1 MINQEKFNLTD
12 KRFERKFILRDLNN
26 IEIISSLFHSKCNFI
41 EQFPERT
48 VNSIYFDNHRYDSV
62 HQNLDGV
69 NDKIK
74 FRVRWYG
81 EKSLIVKP
89 ILEMKIKKDFQSI
102 KKTKIIESIDNA
114 DYNLDSI
121 NQINKEV
128 NKILNYNLKPV
139 VSTHYKRIYLNSLQ
153 HDIRAT
159 IDYDLHYHNVNF
171 FFKNDFEKQL
181 KYKILELKYK
191 SLNENH
197 LKDLFDLKNL
207 RVTKS
212 SKYINSF
219 IDQNYWINLF
229 YISFD
234 SS

>member
-1 MINQEKFNLTD
+1 MIY
-12 KRFERKFILRDLNN
+12 I
-26 IEIISSLFHSKCNFI
+26 
-41 EQFPERT
+41 
-48 VNSIYFDNHRYDSV
+48 
-62 HQNLDGV
+62 
-69 NDKIK
+69 
-74 FRVRWYG
+74 
-81 EKSLIVKP
+81 
-89 ILEMKIKKDFQSI
+89 
-102 KKTKIIESIDNA
+102 
-114 DYNLDSI
+114 
-121 NQINKEV
+121 
-128 NKILNYNLKPV
+128 
-139 VSTHYKRIYLNSLQ
+139 
-153 HDIRAT
+153 T
-159 IDYDLHYHNVNF
+159 IMWI

-234 SS
+234 SAQFLNFA